1 MFKPYKVIPDW
12 YQREWSPASGSDEL
26 PQMRWSDLLQVVRDM
41 APNPHRSQTTTSLV
55 QRLRAEAENYSPR
68 ELLQQVLICA
78 STLMKPQGPI
88 LAEPSF
94 ETVPV
99 MMPHWSCTD
108 VEVAL
113 SYTCSGVELTLAQ
126 HRYNDFISGYGVWG
140 TPPEILRSL
149 FLLVMG
155 LSCAH
160 GLETP
165 RKGQEIKVSRAA

>member
-1 MFKPYKVIPDW
+1 
-12 YQREWSPASGSDEL
+12 
-26 PQMRWSDLLQVVRDM
+26 
-41 APNPHRSQTTTSLV
+41 
-55 QRLRAEAENYSPR
+55 
-68 ELLQQVLICA
+68 
-78 STLMKPQGPI
+78 MKPQGPI